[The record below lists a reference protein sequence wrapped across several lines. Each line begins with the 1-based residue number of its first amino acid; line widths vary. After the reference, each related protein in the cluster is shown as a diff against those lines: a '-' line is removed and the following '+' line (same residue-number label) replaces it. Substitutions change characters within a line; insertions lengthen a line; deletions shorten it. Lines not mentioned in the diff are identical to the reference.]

1 MKEGI
6 TMNGKIY
13 LIEYTLI
20 VFLLVLFNK
29 HHSIYN
35 MFIALVIV
43 LVQFGFD
50 IIRTKK
56 QKTTES
62 PKIIIYV

>member
-13 LIEYTLI
+13 LVEYTLI

-50 IIRTKK
+50 IIRTKNRK
-56 QKTTES
+56 QQSHQK
-62 PKIIIYV
+62 

>member
-50 IIRTKK
+50 IIRTKNRK
-56 QKTTES
+56 QQSHQKQ
-62 PKIIIYV
+62 

>member
-50 IIRTKK
+50 IIRTKNRK
-56 QKTTES
+56 QQNHQK
-62 PKIIIYV
+62 

>member
-50 IIRTKK
+50 IIRTKNRK
-56 QKTTES
+56 QQSQQK
-62 PKIIIYV
+62 

>member
-50 IIRTKK
+50 IICTKNRK
-56 QKTTES
+56 QQSHQK
-62 PKIIIYV
+62 

>member
-43 LVQFGFD
+43 LVQFSFD
-50 IIRTKK
+50 IIRTKNRK
-56 QKTTES
+56 QQSHQK
-62 PKIIIYV
+62 